1 MLLLYFGCAF
11 ACFASRLDDRN
22 PSGYAQVLEELIPD
36 GVNPLKVTRV
46 YSYGHDLISQQPVAG
61 AESYYGY
68 DGHGNVRFL
77 ISAAGDIT
85 DTYTYDAF
93 GVLLATTGSTANNYL
108 SCGEQYDFDLGTYY
122 LRARYVNP
130 NTGRFWTMDTYE
142 GSPSDPLSLHKYLYC
157 HSDPVNFTDPSGNV
171 EFSILGINVSIDNR
185 LIIGTLVLT
194 GAAIA
199 YHRYVWDPTE
209 HDMRAIPITELEAEL
224 GREPERETRLDQVID
239 SSGQKKFR
247 DVGLVSGGRMS
258 VVMNTENGRPG
269 QRIRDIWENPK
280 NRAALSS
287 ASDELGARFFAAR
300 GGAND
305 VGGFINLM
313 ANEDAVTTDG
323 RVGIAEALLNR
334 HQAYDK
340 WLQTYIDKKR
350 GQ

>member
-1 MLLLYFGCAF
+1 MRASGRREVSRPPAPAAQPWRCVFAAECGTARARACGLFCTLNEFDQTETAARIETHVSDPKQHFPGPTALHFVLLLYFGCAF

-258 VVMNTENGRPG
+258 VVMNTENGRPV
-269 QRIRDIWENPK
+269 QRIRYIW
-280 NRAALSS
+280 
-287 ASDELGARFFAAR
+287 
-300 GGAND
+300 
-305 VGGFINLM
+305 
-313 ANEDAVTTDG
+313 
-323 RVGIAEALLNR
+323 
-334 HQAYDK
+334 
-340 WLQTYIDKKR
+340 
-350 GQ
+350 